1 MSRNSFFNIP
11 LDSFCYAVLLDQYTK
26 TEKKEAMKKRSY
38 VTIGLGIMLVVFC
51 CLMFINNN
59 SVVSPS
65 GLIGLALIYLGW
77 NQNKRAMIILGHSC
91 IVIGAY
97 LITWGLYL
105 LPVST
110 PSFTGIIFKPLFW
123 GIFCLFGGICAL
135 YHSFCACVINCKN
148 GK

>member
-1 MSRNSFFNIP
+1 
-11 LDSFCYAVLLDQYTK
+11 
-26 TEKKEAMKKRSY
+26 MKKHSY
-38 VTIGLGIMLVVFC
+38 ITMGLGILLVVFC
-51 CLMFINNN
+51 CFMLFSNN

-77 NQNKRAMIILGHSC
+77 KKNKTAQIIFGHCC

-110 PSFTGIIFKPLFW
+110 PSFAGIIFKPLFW
-123 GIFCLFGGICAL
+123 GIFALFGGICSL
-135 YHSFCACVINCKN
+135 YHAFCSCVINCRS